1 MAFVCRRCGAC
12 CRWSGC
18 VKLLPGELE
27 AIAKFLGVSAEEFS
41 AASTRLS
48 PDRQCLSL
56 DERPDGS
63 CIFLDAAPDGL
74 ARCIVDPVKPRQ
86 CRDFPERWNFPGWQ
100 KECPGVFEESVKS

>member
-12 CRWSGC
+12 CRWPGC

-27 AIAKFLGVSAEEFS
+27 AIAEFLGVAAEEFS
-41 AASTRLS
+41 ARSTRLS
-48 PDRQCLSL
+48 PDRRWLSL

-63 CIFLDAAPDGL
+63 CIFLDVAPDGL
-74 ARCIVDPVKPRQ
+74 ARCAVDPVKPRQ

-100 KECPGVFEESVKS
+100 KECPGVFEESVES